1 MSLFGWLRRLIS
13 PAQAPAPTPAK
24 PVAVMP
30 PPSNGFFSTEAL
42 PPRHERTEEGIRN
55 WLRGV
60 GSTVFQRTHADI
72 KVVTR
77 NGAIALDSVAA
88 SAMDENDTI
97 KAAYNFGY
105 SGVPEAQVAWYA
117 AQGFIGYQMC
127 AVLVQHWLIDKACT
141 MPARDATRG
150 GWDVTVNDGTEV
162 KPEVLDYMKK
172 LDKDFR
178 LSDNAREFV
187 RHCRIYGIR
196 IALFKVNSPDQDY
209 YEKPFN
215 PDGVTAGSYKG
226 ISQVDPYWITPELD
240 MVASSDPA
248 SIHFYEPTFWR
259 INGKRYHRSHLIV
272 IRTCDPPDVL
282 KPTYFYGGI
291 PLPQRIYERVY
302 AAERTANEAP
312 QLALTKRS
320 NVIHVDMEAMAAN
333 QVALEQRLQE
343 AAYYRDNYGYKVVGL
358 EETMEQFDTS
368 LNDLDEA
375 IMTQYQLVAAIAEV
389 PATKLLGTT
398 PKGFNATGE
407 YEESSYHEFL
417 ESIQTHDIR
426 PLLERHYLLLVRS
439 YVVPKFKVEPFE
451 VGVVFAELDAETSK
465 EKAERQFIESQAA
478 KNYSDTGAID
488 GTDIREKLIAD
499 EESGWNGLSKIMPEG
514 ATPVG
519 VVQPGATK
527 EAPNTPPGSAPAAPP
542 PPAAQAKPPAAQAPP
557 AAPKS

>member
-1 MSLFGWLRRLIS
+1 MLFGWFRRK
-13 PAQAPAPTPAK
+13 AQAPAAPK
-24 PVAVMP
+24 PVAVLP
-30 PPSNGFFSTEAL
+30 PAANGFFSTMAL
-42 PPRHERTEEGIRN
+42 PPRIERSEEGIKN

-72 KVVTR
+72 KIVTR
-77 NGAIALDSVAA
+77 NGSIALDSAA
-88 SAMDENDTI
+88 GTAMDSNDTI
-97 KAAYNFGY
+97 KSAYNFAY

-127 AVLVQHWLIDKACT
+127 AVLVQHWLIDKSCT

-150 GWDVTVNDGTEV
+150 GYEITVNDGTKVE
-162 KPEVLDYMKK
+162 PAVLDYMQK
-172 LDKDFR
+172 LDKQFCVT
-178 LSDNAREFV
+178 DNAREFV

-196 IALFKVNSPDQDY
+196 IALFKVNSSDPDY

-240 MVASSDPA
+240 MVSASDPA

-312 QLALTKRS
+312 QLALTKRA

-343 AAYYRDNYGYKVVGL
+343 AAYYRDNYGYKVIGL

-417 ESIQTHDIR
+417 ESIQTHDIQ
-426 PLLERHYLLLVRS
+426 PLLERHHLLCIRS
-439 YVVPKFKVEPFE
+439 YVVPKFNIKPFE
-451 VGVVFAELDAETSK
+451 TSVVFAELDAETAK

-488 GTDIREKLIAD
+488 GTDIREKLIKD
-499 EESGWNGLSKIMPEG
+499 EDSGWNGLSALKPEG
-514 ATPVG
+514 AEPVT
-519 VVQPGATK
+519 VVEPGAQK
-527 EAPNTPPGSAPAAPP
+527 DAPNTRPGETPQPPAAPPAPAAPA
-542 PPAAQAKPPAAQAPP
+542 PASA
-557 AAPKS
+557 